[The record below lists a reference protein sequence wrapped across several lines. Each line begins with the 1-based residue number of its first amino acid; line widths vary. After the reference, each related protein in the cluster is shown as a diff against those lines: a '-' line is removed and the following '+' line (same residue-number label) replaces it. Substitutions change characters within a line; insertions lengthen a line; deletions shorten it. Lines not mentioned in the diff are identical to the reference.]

1 MESGYVGSVPCQCI
15 VAVFSRVPSI
25 PVQTKPRSKKNRQDD
40 SDEEEEV
47 LPPELT
53 GKIMREAHLQQEEMK
68 KDDEDSKKSV
78 YKDSLAGAI
87 ENLKGDVVDSDEE
100 EAWSEPE
107 SDFNP
112 DDWEEEIDAED
123 EAVLAAFMSK
133 DGSKQKQK
141 TLADIILEKIKEK
154 ESGGGTVRYVC
165 MRECGGLQPL
175 CTVSSCFRLMNTEV
189 AGCERIALY
198 HYVYI
203 EFDVYVAYLIG
214 DDCNISASCVGLKS
228 RMSFWRLLN

>member
-1 MESGYVGSVPCQCI
+1 MTCPCI
-15 VAVFSRVPSI
+15 EAVFSHLRSI
-25 PVQTKPRSKKNRQDD
+25 RVQTKPRSKKNRQED

-68 KDDEDSKKSV
+68 KDDEDSKKSM

-87 ENLKGDVVDSDEE
+87 ANLKGDAVDSDEE

-133 DGSKQKQK
+133 DASNQKQK
-141 TLADIILEKIKEK
+141 TLADIIMEKIKEK
-154 ESGGGTVRYVC
+154 ESGGGTVR
-165 MRECGGLQPL
+165 
-175 CTVSSCFRLMNTEV
+175 
-189 AGCERIALY
+189 
-198 HYVYI
+198 
-203 EFDVYVAYLIG
+203 
-214 DDCNISASCVGLKS
+214 CV
-228 RMSFWRLLN
+228 